1 MRVALYTRV
10 STEDQAR
17 EGYSLEVQRNFLLQ
31 YAKNFGWEVFCSIP
45 NRDVYMD
52 DGFSGG
58 NMDRPALQ
66 RLFLDARN
74 KQFDLILVYK
84 QDRLS
89 RRLKDLLGM
98 LEEFENLGVGYKS
111 ATEPFDTTSS
121 AGKMAIQMLGSC
133 AEFERNRLVERVFPG
148 MVVGVKKGR
157 WQGARYAPYGYRYNK
172 ETKKLE
178 VHAEEAKI
186 VKDIF
191 AMYLSGKSTP
201 QICAHYYALGVPS
214 RMGGRFYNKFLST
227 ILRSKVYLGSLVWN
241 RRRYN
246 TKEKTKN
253 GFGKGYKYVN
263 NAPTQVIEV
272 QNTHE
277 PIITQKE
284 YDEVQ
289 VLLSRNRTNA
299 VVKFRNSIYHLS
311 GILKCNECGGNYRG
325 VMVISNRRIGKK
337 RAWYRCSSVGIKHI
351 NCNNKSV
358 TADEIEKQAWDII
371 DVIRKNVHV
380 LEGLTDAIKLN
391 ASEPE
396 KVYVDQLTEKED
408 LLKKNI
414 DKQKGLYELFS
425 EDKINL
431 ELYKDKAD
439 ALRQEEKRLKQ
450 DIRDVQI
457 KIIDRRN
464 SMNIVRAVQDFLLRL
479 RAEPADDEGRSF
491 LMKTFMRII
500 FKEIKIQDREI
511 VKFELNEPWKMCYE
525 EGTKWMQMRE
535 IEQTP
540 TETESEN
547 SVCFWLRTDVK

>member
-17 EGYSLEVQRNFLLQ
+17 EGFSLEVQQTFLVQ
-31 YAKNFGWEVFCSIP
+31 YAKSFGWDIVCTIP

-52 DGFSGG
+52 DGFSGAT
-58 NMDRPALQ
+58 MDRPALQ
-66 RLFLDARN
+66 RLLLDARN
-74 KQFDLILVYK
+74 KLFDLVLVYK

-89 RRLKDLLGM
+89 RRLKDLLGL
-98 LEEFENLGVGYKS
+98 LEELDNLGIGYKS

-133 AEFERNRLVERVFPG
+133 AEFERNRLVERIFPG
-148 MVVGVKKGR
+148 MVVGVKRGH

-172 ETKKLE
+172 EAKKLE
-178 VHAEEAKI
+178 VHPEEAKI
-186 VKDIF
+186 VKDIYS
-191 AMYLSGKSTP
+191 MYLSGKSTS

-227 ILRSKVYLGSLVWN
+227 ILRSKVYLGTIVWN

-272 QNTHE
+272 PNTHE

-284 YDEVQ
+284 FDEVQ
-289 VLLSRNRTNA
+289 VLLNRNRTNA
-299 VVKFRNSIYHLS
+299 VVKFRNSVYHLS
-311 GILKCNECGGNYRG
+311 GVLKCNECGGNYRG
-325 VMVISNRRIGKK
+325 VMVISNRRIGQK
-337 RAWYRCSSVGIKHI
+337 RAWYRCSSVGIPHI
-351 NCNNKSV
+351 KCNNKSV

-371 DVIRKNVHV
+371 DVIQKNVHV
-380 LEGLTDAIKLN
+380 IEGLTDAIKLN

-396 KVYVDQLTEKED
+396 QVYVDQLTEKEN
-408 LLKKNI
+408 LLKKNV
-414 DKQKGLYELFS
+414 DKQKGLYELFA

-431 ELYKDKAD
+431 ELYKDKAE

-479 RAEPADDEGRSF
+479 RADPSDDEGRSF

-535 IEQTP
+535 IEKIP
-540 TETESEN
+540 TEPQSAN
-547 SVCFWLRTDVK
+547 PVCFWLRSDVK